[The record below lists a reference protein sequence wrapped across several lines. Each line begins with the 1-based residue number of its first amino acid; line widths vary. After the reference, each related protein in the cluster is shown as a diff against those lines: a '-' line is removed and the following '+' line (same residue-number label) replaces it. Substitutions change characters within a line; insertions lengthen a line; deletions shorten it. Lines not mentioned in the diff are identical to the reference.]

1 MLTAQTTT
9 RRWKNFFWIS
19 AGILALAALV
29 GSITPHAI
37 AQIRAALVRE
47 MDSPIRGVRQIENIS
62 PNFSSGSF
70 SVTETITPSIP
81 AGKKLFLQSIS
92 VHTFLTDLQ
101 SPMETRL
108 TIRPG
113 TIAQVYVL
121 QTFQGA
127 GDSGQRHFTGNAPI
141 NILVNPGETFDLF
154 VFRTDNL
161 GSSSLNFVRASIHGY
176 LVDANP

>member
-1 MLTAQTTT
+1 MSTENTT
-9 RRWKNFFWIS
+9 RRWKNIFWIS

-29 GSITPHAI
+29 GSVTPRAI
-37 AQIRAALVRE
+37 AQIRAALVRDV
-47 MDSPIRGVRQIENIS
+47 DSPIRGTRQIENIS
-62 PNFSSGSF
+62 PNFSSGAF

-92 VHTFLTDLQ
+92 VHTFLTDSQ
-101 SPMETRL
+101 SPMETRF

-113 TIAQVYVL
+113 TIAQVYVP

-127 GDSGQRHFTGNAPI
+127 GDSGQRHFTGNANI

-154 VFRTDNL
+154 VFRTDNV